1 MTTIAYDRDV
11 DAAYFQIEEATVIES
26 EEIADGVIVD
36 YDENNRIVAVELLG
50 IRTLNLEGLE
60 RLKSVIPLFEQA
72 QIQEWVADLA
82 TAVPQ

>member
-1 MTTIAYDRDV
+1 MTTIGYDREV

-60 RLKSVIPLFEQA
+60 RLKSLIPLFEQA

-82 TAVPQ
+82 SAVPQ

>member
-1 MTTIAYDRDV
+1 MKSIAYDREV

-36 YDENNRIVAVELLG
+36 YDVNNRIVAVELLG

-82 TAVPQ
+82 SVVPQ

>member
-1 MTTIAYDRDV
+1 MTTIAYDPEV
-11 DAAYFQIEEATVIES
+11 DAAYFQIEEATIIES

-82 TAVPQ
+82 SVVPQ